1 VKDFAHFLLILFET
15 FFQFSAL
22 PRWQH
27 DSAKVKYSPPDFST
41 TTQEVRGIR
50 IMKICSSGYKLLCI
64 CLLAVLLSTSRAFAD
79 GAVVDCSGATPGAFT
94 TITAALASLP
104 DAGPNSISVT
114 GTCHEN
120 VVMFGRT
127 DLTIFGNPTATVV
140 PGNANG
146 HLLSI
151 NASQRVG
158 IQNLTFD
165 GGRGAIVNDNSRVD
179 LTSITIQNSL
189 GIGLTSIDSLV
200 HIADSTVKNSTRSGI
215 SIGGGTFYVDSDVT
229 GTTVTNNG
237 RIGIAVATGHLI
249 LNGGD
254 GVTPGTENVISNNGS
269 VGVSVANSAEADISG
284 DNRIIGNQ
292 GVFGLEVIHTS
303 TVIMSDGTISSN
315 AGIGVHCGET
325 SHCEWAGVTKIDSN
339 GKGGIEITD
348 HSDGYLDGG
357 IDVSGNT
364 GAGILIDLSSLL
376 NSLGGNT
383 INNNTDDGIVLN
395 TMSVLKFAANDTITG
410 NGKLALECNNNSMVS
425 GDVSTYKPKKC
436 GAAFQASPIN

>member
-1 VKDFAHFLLILFET
+1 MT
-15 FFQFSAL
+15 S
-22 PRWQH
+22 
-27 DSAKVKYSPPDFST
+27 
-41 TTQEVRGIR
+41 
-50 IMKICSSGYKLLCI
+50 CSGYKLLFG
-64 CLLAVLLSTSRAFAD
+64 CLLLLISNLAFAD

-94 TITAALASLP
+94 SIHAALASLP
-104 DAGPNSISVT
+104 AAGPNSISVT

-127 DLTIFGNPTATVV
+127 DLTIFGNPSATVV

-146 HLLSI
+146 HLLAISG
-151 NASQRVG
+151 SQRIG
-158 IQNLTFD
+158 IQNITFD
-165 GGRGAIVNDNSRVD
+165 GGRGALINDNSRVD

-237 RIGIAVATGHLI
+237 RIGIAVSTGHLI

-269 VGVSVANSAEADISG
+269 VGVSVANSAEADISS

-292 GVFGLEVIHTS
+292 GPFGLEVIHTS

-315 AGIGVHCGET
+315 AGVGVHCGET
-325 SHCEWAGVTKIDSN
+325 SHCEWFGATKIDSN

-364 GAGILIDLSSLL
+364 GAGVLVDLSSLL

-425 GDVSTYKPKKC
+425 GDISTYKPKKC
-436 GAAFQASPIN
+436 GAAFQASPID

>member
-1 VKDFAHFLLILFET
+1 MRLCPFASKMLFACSLLF
-15 FFQFSAL
+15 
-22 PRWQH
+22 
-27 DSAKVKYSPPDFST
+27 V
-41 TTQEVRGIR
+41 
-50 IMKICSSGYKLLCI
+50 SSF
-64 CLLAVLLSTSRAFAD
+64 AFAD
-79 GAVVDCSGATPGAFT
+79 SAVVDCSGATPGAFAS
-94 TITAALASLP
+94 IHEALAALPA
-104 DAGPNSISVT
+104 AGPNSISVT

-127 DLTIFGNPTATVV
+127 DLNISGNPTATVV
-140 PGNANG
+140 PGNASG
-146 HLLSI
+146 HLLAIS
-151 NASQRVG
+151 ASQRVG
-158 IQNLTFD
+158 IQNITFD

-179 LTSITIQNSL
+179 FVNVTIQNSL

-215 SIGGGTFYVDSDVT
+215 SIGGGTFYVDSAET

-237 RIGIAVATGHLI
+237 RVGIAVATGHLI

-269 VGVSVANSAEADISG
+269 VGVSVANSAEGDISG

-292 GVFGLEVIHTS
+292 GAFGLEVIHTS
-303 TVIMSDGTISSN
+303 TVIMSDGAITSN

-325 SHCEWAGVTKIDSN
+325 SHCEWSGATKIDSN

-348 HSDGYLDGG
+348 HSDSYLDGG
-357 IDVSGNT
+357 IDISGNT
-364 GAGILIDLSSLL
+364 GTGVLVDLSSLL

-395 TMSVLKFAANDTITG
+395 TLSVLKFAATDTITG

-425 GDVSTYKPKKC
+425 GDISTYKPKKC
-436 GAAFQASPIN
+436 GAAFQASPID

>member
-1 VKDFAHFLLILFET
+1 MT
-15 FFQFSAL
+15 
-22 PRWQH
+22 
-27 DSAKVKYSPPDFST
+27 
-41 TTQEVRGIR
+41 
-50 IMKICSSGYKLLCI
+50 ICSSVSKVLFI
-64 CLLAVLLSTSRAFAD
+64 CLLLVLLPSSLAFAA
-79 GAVVDCSGATPGAFT
+79 GATVDCTGATPGAFT

-104 DAGPNSISVT
+104 AAGPNSISVT

-146 HLLSI
+146 HLLAI
-151 NASQRVG
+151 AASQRVG
-158 IQNLTFD
+158 IQNITFD

-179 LTSITIQNSL
+179 FTSVTIQNSL

-200 HIADSTVKNSTRSGI
+200 HIADSTIKTSTRSGI
-215 SIGGGTFYVDSDVT
+215 SVGGGTFYVDSDVT

-237 RIGIAVATGHLI
+237 RTGVSVLTGHLI

-254 GVTPGTENVISNNGS
+254 GVTPGTENVFSNNGG
-269 VGVSVANSAEADISG
+269 VGVAIANSAEADISG

-292 GVFGLEVIHTS
+292 GAFGLEVIHTS

-315 AGIGVHCGET
+315 AGGGVHCGET
-325 SHCEWAGVTKIDSN
+325 SHCEWAGATKIDSN

-364 GAGILIDLSSLL
+364 GVGVLVDLSSLL

-383 INNNTDDGIVLN
+383 INNNSDDGIVLN

-410 NGKLALECNNNSMVS
+410 NGNLALECNNNSMVS
-425 GDVSTYKPKKC
+425 GDISTYKPKKC

>member
-1 VKDFAHFLLILFET
+1 MKRSFSGIKLF
-15 FFQFSAL
+15 F
-22 PRWQH
+22 
-27 DSAKVKYSPPDFST
+27 
-41 TTQEVRGIR
+41 
-50 IMKICSSGYKLLCI
+50 C
-64 CLLAVLLSTSRAFAD
+64 CLLLLFSNLAFAD
-79 GAVVDCSGATPGAFT
+79 NAVVDCSGATPGAFT
-94 TITAALASLP
+94 SIHEALAALPAT
-104 DAGPNSISVT
+104 GPNSISVS

-127 DLTIFGNPTATVV
+127 NLNISGNPTATVV

-146 HLLSI
+146 HLLAI
-151 NASQRVG
+151 GGSQRVG
-158 IQNLTFD
+158 IQNITFD
-165 GGRGAIVNDNSRVD
+165 GGRGAIVSDNSRVD
-179 LTSITIQNSL
+179 FINVTIQNSL
-189 GIGLTSIDSLV
+189 GIGLTTIDSLM

-215 SIGGGTFYVDSDVT
+215 SIGGGTFYVDSAET
-229 GTTVTNNG
+229 GTTITNNG
-237 RIGIAVATGHLI
+237 RTGISVLTGHLI

-254 GVTPGTENVISNNGS
+254 GVTPGTENVISNNTG
-269 VGVSVANSAEADISG
+269 VGVAVANSAEADING

-315 AGIGVHCGET
+315 AGVGVHCGET
-325 SHCEWAGVTKIDSN
+325 SHCEWAGATKINSN
-339 GKGGIEITD
+339 LKGGIEITD

-364 GAGILIDLSSLL
+364 GVGVLVDLSSLR

-410 NGKLALECNNNSMVS
+410 NGNLALECNNNSMGS
-425 GDVSTYKPKKC
+425 GDISTYKPKKC

>member
-1 VKDFAHFLLILFET
+1 MRLC
-15 FFQFSAL
+15 
-22 PRWQH
+22 
-27 DSAKVKYSPPDFST
+27 PDGS
-41 TTQEVRGIR
+41 
-50 IMKICSSGYKLLCI
+50 KLLFLCS
-64 CLLAVLLSTSRAFAD
+64 LLFLSSFAFAD

-104 DAGPNSISVT
+104 AAGPNNISVT

-127 DLTIFGNPTATVV
+127 DLTIFGNPTAIVV

-146 HLLSI
+146 HLLAI
-151 NASQRVG
+151 AASQRVG
-158 IQNLTFD
+158 IQNITFD

-179 LTSITIQNSL
+179 LTSVTIQNSL
-189 GIGLTSIDSLV
+189 GIGLTSIDSLI
-200 HIADSTVKNSTRSGI
+200 HIADSTVKGSTRSGI
-215 SIGGGTFYVDSDVT
+215 SVGGGTFYVDSDVT

-237 RIGIAVATGHLI
+237 RTGIRVLTGHLI

-254 GVTPGTENVISNNGS
+254 GVTPGTENVISNNTG
-269 VGVSVANSAEADISG
+269 VGVAVANSAEADISG

-303 TVIMSDGTISSN
+303 TVLMSDGTISSN

-325 SHCEWAGVTKIDSN
+325 SHCEWAGATKIDSN

-348 HSDGYLDGG
+348 HSDAYLDGG
-357 IDVSGNT
+357 IDISGNT
-364 GAGILIDLSSLL
+364 GVGVLVDLSSLL

-395 TMSVLKFAANDTITG
+395 TLSVLKFAANDTITG
-410 NGKLALECNNNSMVS
+410 NGNLALECNNNSMVS
-425 GDVSTYKPKKC
+425 GDISTYKPKKC